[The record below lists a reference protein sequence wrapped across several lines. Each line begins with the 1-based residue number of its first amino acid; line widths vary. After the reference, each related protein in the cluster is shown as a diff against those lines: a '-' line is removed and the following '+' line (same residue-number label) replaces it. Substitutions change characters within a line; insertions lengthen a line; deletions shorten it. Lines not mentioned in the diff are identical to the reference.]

1 MVVGRGWIERPKDT
15 RRVGRMERRNW
26 PSGQHFRR
34 VPPPNAARR
43 ADVPSRCRPGVAGAA
58 GPRAVTARKPAHMT
72 MPPSTTKTWPV
83 M

>member
-26 PSGQHFRR
+26 PSGQHFRL

-43 ADVPSRCRPGVAGAA
+43 AEVPPSCRGRLATA
-58 GPRAVTARKPAHMT
+58 GPEARGPAHMT